1 MELHNQV
8 TRLISAKASKISN
21 YTGRELKEAIF
32 KSEGRVLMGQTYLK
46 NPILFSNCTSTELMF
61 AFGAD
66 MVLLNGFDFF
76 HPADCLG
83 MQGFD
88 YQELKDLVGGRPVGI
103 YLGCPKEGLDF
114 NN

>member
-46 NPILFSNCTSTELMF
+46 NPILFPNCTSTELMF

-66 MVLLNGFDFF
+66 MVLMVLIFF
-76 HPADCLG
+76 IQLIVLAC
-83 MQGFD
+83 
-88 YQELKDLVGGRPVGI
+88 KDLI
-103 YLGCPKEGLDF
+103 TK
-114 NN
+114 N

>member
-1 MELHNQV
+1 
-8 TRLISAKASKISN
+8 
-21 YTGRELKEAIF
+21 
-32 KSEGRVLMGQTYLK
+32 
-46 NPILFSNCTSTELMF
+46 MF

-114 NN
+114 NNQENSQLYDSVVWYVQKKIF